1 MIRRLRWRFILINLL
16 LVGLVLTVVLVLLLA
31 SNARRLENQST
42 AALYMVLSR
51 QDGENAPRFEFNVP
65 PLEQKD
71 GDDDRNASLI
81 PVFSVTVEDG
91 QVTDIND
98 GGQVD
103 VSEETAGQAAEE
115 ALATGQDYGVLPSL
129 GLRFLMEHTPEGTT
143 RIAFAD
149 QMCSSVIR
157 PAVER
162 MRPSNPD
169 NPISEFVH
177 ILHGKRGGRYG
188 FPSCHAA
195 NSFALAFFITFL
207 FRQRAIS
214 LFLLFWAVL
223 NSYSRIYLGVHY
235 PGDLIAGMLVGL
247 IGAGLIYAVYR
258 FFLRQP
264 RTASILA
271 YTEKDIL
278 LLQHP
283 AQIRHTR
290 STLLIGGLTILV
302 LAIYSGIALLW
313 N

>member
-1 MIRRLRWRFILINLL
+1 MLETLQQLDRELL
-16 LVGLVLTVVLVLLLA
+16 LTLNGMHAPYWDNFMWLVSAKLTWGAMYATLLYILCRNFNWRVVAATTVAIVLV
-31 SNARRLENQST
+31 
-42 AALYMVLSR
+42 
-51 QDGENAPRFEFNVP
+51 
-65 PLEQKD
+65 
-71 GDDDRNASLI
+71 
-81 PVFSVTVEDG
+81 
-91 QVTDIND
+91 
-98 GGQVD
+98 
-103 VSEETAGQAAEE
+103 
-115 ALATGQDYGVLPSL
+115 
-129 GLRFLMEHTPEGTT
+129 
-143 RIAFAD
+143 IAFAD

-162 MRPSNPD
+162 MRPSNPE

-271 YTEKDIL
+271 YTEKDRL

-283 AQIRHTR
+283 AQIRYTR

-302 LAIYSGIALLW
+302 LALYSGIALLW